1 MALTQEQRQEKLLSI
16 TTNKGYYDL
25 YEEIF
30 GEEVPIMMT
39 TDGNEKLDIII
50 NAIYHNEKIKEIELE
65 DDVNIWK
72 KTTNLL

>member
-65 DDVNIWK
+65 DDVNI
-72 KTTNLL
+72 

>member
-1 MALTQEQRQEKLLSI
+1 MAITQEQRQEKLLSI

-65 DDVNIWK
+65 DDVKI
-72 KTTNLL
+72 

>member
-1 MALTQEQRQEKLLSI
+1 MALTQEQRQDKLLSI

-65 DDVNIWK
+65 DDVNI
-72 KTTNLL
+72 

>member
-1 MALTQEQRQEKLLSI
+1 MAVTQEQRQEKLLSI

-65 DDVNIWK
+65 DDVNI
-72 KTTNLL
+72 

>member
-39 TDGNEKLDIII
+39 TEGNEKLDIII

-65 DDVNIWK
+65 DDVNI
-72 KTTNLL
+72 

>member
-1 MALTQEQRQEKLLSI
+1 MAVTQQQRQEKLLSI

-65 DDVNIWK
+65 DDVNI
-72 KTTNLL
+72 